1 MIKHISLLNKLY
13 TPLQLNESKND
24 EWYGKDQA
32 FFDRNTVRAQQMK
45 NELIDHTRRDWIVC
59 GVGLFPEFHR

>member
-45 NELIDHTRRDWIVC
+45 NELIDQE
-59 GVGLFPEFHR
+59 GLDSLRSRSISRVS